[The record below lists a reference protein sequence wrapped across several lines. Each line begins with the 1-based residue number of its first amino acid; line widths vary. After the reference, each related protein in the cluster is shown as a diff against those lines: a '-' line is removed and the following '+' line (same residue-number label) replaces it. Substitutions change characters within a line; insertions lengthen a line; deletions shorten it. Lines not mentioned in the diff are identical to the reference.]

1 MVKPTLL
8 DTNGRGVFC
17 QVGPMEV
24 HNILAA
30 THSFKFSPTL
40 RNRGNRNTSNVHTGA
55 HRGAVEACPT

>member
-40 RNRGNRNTSNVHTGA
+40 RNRGNRKTSNVHTGA
-55 HRGAVEACPT
+55 HRGAVEAYPT